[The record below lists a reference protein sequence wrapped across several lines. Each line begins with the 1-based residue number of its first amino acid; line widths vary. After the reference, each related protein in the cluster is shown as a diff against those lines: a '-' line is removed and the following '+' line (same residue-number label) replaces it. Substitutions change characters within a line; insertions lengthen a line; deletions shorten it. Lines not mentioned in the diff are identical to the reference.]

1 MSINDEKN
9 TPLLLS
15 MTVGSCIAESLDDG
29 YGMTGSNDFGLRV
42 NWPKPNSTSYR
53 SVNKYGGIKV
63 RSEREISRLVRV
75 NKLSQGINNRPRSDC
90 QSPRI

>member
-1 MSINDEKN
+1 
-9 TPLLLS
+9 

-29 YGMTGSNDFGLRV
+29 LGDKYGMTGSNDFGLRV

-75 NKLSQGINNRPRSDC
+75 NKLLHGINNRPRSDC

>member
-1 MSINDEKN
+1 VSINDEKN

-29 YGMTGSNDFGLRV
+29 LGDKYGMTGSNDFGLRV

-75 NKLSQGINNRPRSDC
+75 NKLS
-90 QSPRI
+90 